1 MTELGWKRRPWPVSI
16 RTKMLIYA
24 AMLLALPS
32 VVNSLLVYRTARHA
46 LEPEIRAQVAG
57 DAAAVQVAMRELL
70 VAHVDNVRTWAG
82 LDTMRELV
90 VDDVDKSVSRLLESV
105 RDDYGTY
112 LEAFAVNPD
121 GVCIASSRP
130 AWIGRKLSELASV
143 PNSGRGIASE
153 LGYSREHR
161 SFYVPLAARIPNP
174 DRPEQS
180 LGTLVAMVDRSI
192 LEDVVRRSTAGGK
205 VVIRMLD
212 SQGRVLAGQ
221 AASPLTD
228 VLPAWRI
235 TAGESRA
242 PSGSSGRVYDAV
254 DSDGSRLIVGE
265 AALEAYRSLPNLG
278 WRIVAAVPEKIAL
291 APVVEVRNG
300 ILLAGSFLTLIGV
313 VLAWMLSASIS
324 RPIKELTA
332 VASRIAASGRLEE
345 IPPASTGDEVGE
357 LTLAFRRM
365 VDNVSAAHAELV
377 QSSKLAFL
385 GELSAGIA
393 HEIRTPL
400 GIIKNSAQL
409 IERRFTRGNDAEGV
423 EFAHFIFEQTDRLN
437 DAVTDLLNFARPA
450 PPQLAE
456 TNINDVMDA
465 AVNMLSTEASSRFVS
480 IETHRSSDTARV
492 VCDSNQLSQ
501 VFLNLI
507 LNAIQACDRDGQV
520 SIITESNDEEATI
533 VVRDTGTGIAPE
545 VERFL
550 FQPFVS
556 QREGGIG
563 LGLAIVKRIVTAH
576 GGTIRAYNRDPVGA
590 EFRVVFPTRGL
601 EPVEEMS

>member
-24 AMLLALPS
+24 AALLALPA

-82 LDTMRELV
+82 LETMRELV
-90 VDDVDKSVSRLLESV
+90 VDDIDKSVSQLLESV
-105 RDDYGTY
+105 KKDYGAY
-112 LEAFAVNPD
+112 LEVFAVNPN
-121 GVCIASSRP
+121 GVCTASSRP
-130 AWIGRKLSELASV
+130 SWIGRELAGLAAV
-143 PNSGRGIASE
+143 PVGSRGIASQ
-153 LGYSREHR
+153 LAYSREHR
-161 SFYVPLAARIPNP
+161 AFYVSLAARIPDP
-174 DRPEQS
+174 DQPEHT
-180 LGTLVAMVDRSI
+180 LGTLVALLDRSV
-192 LEDVVRRSTAGGK
+192 LEDVVRRSTAGGN
-205 VVIRMLD
+205 VAIRMLD
-212 SQGRVLAGQ
+212 SGGRVLAGPVVSE
-221 AASPLTD
+221 AAES
-228 VLPAWRI
+228 LPTWHI
-235 TAGESRA
+235 TAADRGAPGEPVRQA
-242 PSGSSGRVYDAV
+242 YDAV
-254 DSDGSRLIVGE
+254 DSEGARFIVGE
-265 AALEAYRSLPNLG
+265 AALEAYRSLPDLG
-278 WRIVAAVPEKIAL
+278 WRVVAAVPESIAL
-291 APVVEVRNG
+291 APIVEVRNG
-300 ILLAGSFLTLIGV
+300 ILLAGSLLTLIGV
-313 VLAWMLSASIS
+313 VLAWMLSSSIS

-345 IPPASTGDEVGE
+345 IPPAVGGDEVGE

-365 VDNVSAAHAELV
+365 VDNVSTAHAELV
-377 QSSKLAFL
+377 QSAKLAFL

-409 IERRFTRGNDAEGV
+409 IERRFTKRDDPEGV

-437 DAVTDLLNFARPA
+437 DAVTDLLNFARPT
-450 PPQLAE
+450 PPQLAP
-456 TNINDVMDA
+456 TNINDVIDT
-465 AVNMLSTEASSRFVS
+465 AVNMLSSEASSKFVS
-480 IETHRSSDTARV
+480 VETHRSGKIAPV
-492 VCDSNQLSQ
+492 ICDSNQISQ

-507 LNAIQACDRDGQV
+507 LNAIQACDRDGLV
-520 SIITESNDEEATI
+520 SITTETNGDQATV
-533 VVRDTGTGIAPE
+533 VVRDTGTGIPPE

-590 EFRVVFPTRGL
+590 EFRVVFPTRGM
-601 EPVEEMS
+601 ESAEGMS